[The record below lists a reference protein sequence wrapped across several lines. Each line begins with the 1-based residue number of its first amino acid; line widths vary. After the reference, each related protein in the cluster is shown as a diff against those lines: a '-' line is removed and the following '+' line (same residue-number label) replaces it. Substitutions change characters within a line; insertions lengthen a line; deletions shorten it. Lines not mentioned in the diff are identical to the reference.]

1 MNEMER
7 IALEREFEDKS
18 GRLTEMMLQ
27 MSDMQ
32 TAYRKW
38 EAASR
43 ANAVMAAYEA
53 MTAENDEVARMQK
66 HVDRAAEESKNA
78 ASSGAKE
85 LAQAAKAAANAQ
97 QLALDLAKEK
107 QASAKAAYEA
117 ALAENGFDS
126 EEAFKAAFLTKPAFM
141 KLDETVTPF
150 RMEYATLLA
159 RCAEIEA
166 LLPEDD
172 DK

>member
-7 IALEREFEDKS
+7 IALEREFEEKS

-27 MSDMQ
+27 MGDMQ
-32 TAYRKW
+32 IAYRKW

-43 ANAVMAAYEA
+43 ANAVMEAYDA
-53 MTAENDEVARMQK
+53 LTAENDEVARMSK
-66 HVDRAAEESKNA
+66 HVDRAAQESKNA
-78 ASSGAKE
+78 AASGAKE
-85 LAQAAKAAANAQ
+85 LADAAKAAVNAQ
-97 QLALDLAKEK
+97 QMALDLAKEK
-107 QASAKAAYEA
+107 QAKAKAAYEA
-117 ALAENGFDS
+117 ALAENGFES

-159 RCAEIEA
+159 RCEEIEA
-166 LLPEDD
+166 LLPEE

>member
-7 IALEREFEDKS
+7 IALEREFEEKS

-27 MSDMQ
+27 MGDMQ
-32 TAYRKW
+32 IAYRKW

-43 ANAVMAAYEA
+43 ANAVMEAYDA
-53 MTAENDEVARMQK
+53 LTAENDEVARMSK
-66 HVDRAAEESKNA
+66 HVDRAAQESKNA
-78 ASSGAKE
+78 AASGAKE
-85 LAQAAKAAANAQ
+85 LADAAKAAANAQ

-107 QASAKAAYEA
+107 QAKAKAAYEA
-117 ALAENGFDS
+117 ALTENGFES

-159 RCAEIEA
+159 RCEEIEA
-166 LLPEDD
+166 LLPEE

>member
-1 MNEMER
+1 MER
-7 IALEREFEDKS
+7 IALEREFEEKS

-27 MSDMQ
+27 MGDMQ
-32 TAYRKW
+32 IAYRKW

-43 ANAVMAAYEA
+43 ANAVMEAYDA
-53 MTAENDEVARMQK
+53 LTAENDEVARMSK
-66 HVDRAAEESKNA
+66 HVDRAAQESKNA
-78 ASSGAKE
+78 AASGAKE
-85 LAQAAKAAANAQ
+85 LADAAKAAVNAQ
-97 QLALDLAKEK
+97 QMALDLAKEK
-107 QASAKAAYEA
+107 QAKAKAAYEA
-117 ALAENGFDS
+117 ALAENGFES

-159 RCAEIEA
+159 RCEEIEA
-166 LLPEDD
+166 LLPEE

>member
-7 IALEREFEDKS
+7 IALEREFEEKS

-27 MSDMQ
+27 MGDMQ
-32 TAYRKW
+32 IAYRKW

-43 ANAVMAAYEA
+43 ANAVMEAYDA
-53 MTAENDEVARMQK
+53 LTAENDEVARMSK
-66 HVDRAAEESKNA
+66 HVDRAAQESKNA
-78 ASSGAKE
+78 AASGAKE
-85 LAQAAKAAANAQ
+85 LAYAAKAAVNAQ
-97 QLALDLAKEK
+97 QMALDLAKEK
-107 QASAKAAYEA
+107 QAKAKAAYEA
-117 ALAENGFDS
+117 ALAENGFES

-159 RCAEIEA
+159 RCEEIEA
-166 LLPEDD
+166 LLPEE

>member
-7 IALEREFEDKS
+7 IALEREFEEKS

-27 MSDMQ
+27 MGDMQ
-32 TAYRKW
+32 IAYRKW

-43 ANAVMAAYEA
+43 ANAVMEAYDA
-53 MTAENDEVARMQK
+53 LTAENDEVARMSK
-66 HVDRAAEESKNA
+66 HVDRAAQESKNA
-78 ASSGAKE
+78 AASGAKE
-85 LAQAAKAAANAQ
+85 LADAAKAAVNAQ
-97 QLALDLAKEK
+97 QMALDLAKEK
-107 QASAKAAYEA
+107 QAKAKAAYEA
-117 ALAENGFDS
+117 ALAQNGFES

-159 RCAEIEA
+159 RCEEIEA
-166 LLPEDD
+166 LLPEE

>member
-7 IALEREFEDKS
+7 IALEREFEEKS

-27 MSDMQ
+27 MSDVQ
-32 TAYRKW
+32 IAYRKW

-43 ANAVMAAYEA
+43 ANAVMEAYDA
-53 MTAENDEVARMQK
+53 LTAENDEVARMSK
-66 HVDRAAEESKNA
+66 HVDRAAQESKNA
-78 ASSGAKE
+78 AASGAKE
-85 LAQAAKAAANAQ
+85 LADAAKAAVNAQ
-97 QLALDLAKEK
+97 QMALDLAKEK
-107 QASAKAAYEA
+107 QAKAKAAYEA
-117 ALAENGFDS
+117 ALAENGFES
-126 EEAFKAAFLTKPAFM
+126 EETFKAAFLTKPAFM

-159 RCAEIEA
+159 RCEEIEA
-166 LLPEDD
+166 LLPEE